1 MSDNGQA
8 GRMAADVPEPQ
19 PQAPLAEFLREACR
33 EELAR
38 ALLLLTDPEGDRDK
52 AVHESRKS
60 VRRVRAWLRLGDRR
74 RRGALQ
80 PVDAQL
86 RALRRTIGPLRDGY
100 SRIEALD
107 RLRKRKD
114 VAPLRTPLAAARQK
128 LVDAL
133 ERRWERRPRHGRA
146 WKGLLAGLTELLDG
160 IGGWP
165 LEGLTETEM
174 RRALRRSHRR
184 ACAGRRACTGTSG
197 AVRRHA
203 WRGRVRILLLQTQLL
218 QQRALVPEN
227 PPLKRLAQSLGN
239 ENDLALVSRV
249 LGGLGLPARVCQ
261 GLRTMVQEQR
271 RELAKR
277 NDARAALLLKAKLAP
292 RLG

>member
-1 MSDNGQA
+1 MVVDD
-8 GRMAADVPEPQ
+8 REPQ
-19 PQAPLAEFLREACR
+19 LPMPLAEILRESCR
-33 EELAR
+33 DELAR

-60 VRRVRAWLRLGDRR
+60 VRRVRAWLRLGDRHR
-74 RRGALQ
+74 REALQ
-80 PVDAQL
+80 TVDAQL
-86 RALRRTIGPLRDGY
+86 RALRRTLGPLRDGY

-114 VAPLRTPLAAARQK
+114 VTPLRTPLAAARQK
-128 LVDAL
+128 LVGAL
-133 ERRWERRPRHGRA
+133 EHRWDRRPRHGRS
-146 WKGLLAGLTELLDG
+146 WKALLDG
-160 IGGWP
+160 LTHLIDGIGAWP
-165 LEGLTETEM
+165 LEGLTETEL

-203 WRGRVRILLLQTQLL
+203 WRGRVRILLLQTQWL
-218 QQRALVPEN
+218 QQCALVPEN

-249 LGGLGLPARVCQ
+249 LGGLGLPQRVCQ
-261 GLRTMVQEQR
+261 GLRAMVQQQR

-292 RLG
+292 KLR